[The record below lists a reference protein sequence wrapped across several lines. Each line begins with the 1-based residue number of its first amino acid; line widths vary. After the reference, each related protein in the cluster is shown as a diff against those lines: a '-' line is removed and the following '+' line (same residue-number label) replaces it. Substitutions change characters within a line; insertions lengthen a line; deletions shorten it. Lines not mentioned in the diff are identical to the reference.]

1 MTMMAEM
8 RRRNDCFQIIY
19 DPANGLLQLQ
29 WLALSP
35 MHQAKDC
42 LLEALQLVQRQRA
55 QRVLLNLD
63 GMPELSALDA
73 YLLETNLLLALP
85 ALTVQQVA
93 LVLTSYMQ
101 HQILLESSLR
111 RPPFD
116 IQVFDD
122 AETALDWLQQSAVRP
137 APLSVGG

>member
-1 MTMMAEM
+1 M
-8 RRRNDCFQIIY
+8 Y
-19 DPANGLLQLQ
+19 DSAHCLLQLQ

-35 MHQAKDC
+35 MHLAKDC
-42 LLEALQLVQRQRA
+42 LLDALRLVQRQGV

-85 ALTVQQVA
+85 ALSVQQVA

-101 HQILLESSLR
+101 HQLLLESSLR
-111 RPPFD
+111 QPPFD

-122 AETALDWLQQSAVRP
+122 AETALDWLQQSAMLP
-137 APLSVGG
+137 APLSSGR